1 MRQLI
6 VWLQRILNKGMG
18 HSPVL
23 VLPQC
28 ILMAIWVCVLVP
40 NGTVYVPLLQGS
52 FMTNRKPETR
62 GLALAKKRIIRGLR
76 ATVPSGQCTSKEE

>member
-6 VWLQRILNKGMG
+6 VWLQRILYKGMR

-23 VLPQC
+23 VLLQH
-28 ILMAIWVCVLVP
+28 ILMAIRVCVLVP

-52 FMTNRKPETR
+52 FMTNHKPEPE
-62 GLALAKKRIIRGLR
+62 
-76 ATVPSGQCTSKEE
+76 VWHWQKEDHMRTEGNCAIWSMHE

>member
-62 GLALAKKRIIRGLR
+62 GLALAKKG
-76 ATVPSGQCTSKEE
+76 S